1 MEDKKVIA
9 KKPLQ
14 VFLKEMQQCHLIMFY
29 SLRITNA
36 VSLIGINLEKK
47 NKKNKKHPLQVMK
60 G

>member
-36 VSLIGINLEKK
+36 VSLIGINLENK
-47 NKKNKKHPLQVMK
+47 KKNKKHPLQVMK